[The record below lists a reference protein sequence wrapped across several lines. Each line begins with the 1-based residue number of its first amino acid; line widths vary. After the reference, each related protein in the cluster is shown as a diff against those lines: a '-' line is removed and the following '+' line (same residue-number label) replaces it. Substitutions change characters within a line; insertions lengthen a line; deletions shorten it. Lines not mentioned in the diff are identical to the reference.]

1 MARTADP
8 VKNVR
13 LPSISVS
20 PDVAEKLT
28 EYRFAKR
35 YDRLQDLLKAIVT
48 DFIDGLPDVP
58 ASEK

>member
-13 LPSISVS
+13 LPGISVS
-20 PDVAEKLT
+20 PDVVEKLT
-28 EYRFAKR
+28 EYRFAMR

-48 DFIDGLPDVP
+48 DFTDGLPDVP
-58 ASEK
+58 ASEN